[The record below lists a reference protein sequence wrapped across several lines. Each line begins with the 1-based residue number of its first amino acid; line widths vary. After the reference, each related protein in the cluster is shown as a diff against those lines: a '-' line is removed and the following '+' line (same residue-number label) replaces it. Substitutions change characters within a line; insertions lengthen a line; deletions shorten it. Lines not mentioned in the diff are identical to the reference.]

1 MTLLYPRPNEVLEKT
16 KMILAVL
23 DVSLNNGPVITVI
36 KLLKLLVLD
45 VSLNNGPV
53 ITVITVITVTKLLRF
68 FVLNYVY
75 SDVKPTYPG
84 WPQNTT
90 VSLTFIIT

>member
-16 KMILAVL
+16 KMILA
-23 DVSLNNGPVITVI
+23 
-36 KLLKLLVLD
+36 VLD